1 MMGIIFSLL
10 EATFSMSSLATR
22 IEDSI
27 AKITPEL
34 PIISEMWLTVV
45 PVDAPK

>member
-1 MMGIIFSLL
+1 MIGIIFSLFDQRFL
-10 EATFSMSSLATR
+10 MSSLATR

-34 PIISEMWLTVV
+34 PIISEIWLTVV